1 MNAQSGQTPNE
12 IAEQKFL
19 NIKSS
24 YTTARL
30 PILGFVFLWM
40 GIHGWMLHQY
50 FGMTWEAAGWDSFIY
65 NLCLI
70 TAGALGSFLNRYFP
84 KSGAFQITI
93 GVSLV
98 LAFIVEWL
106 AVQALI
112 PLQQGNTKYL
122 TFLQQSQPVR
132 WVIGFVLIA
141 AAGLINIFY
150 LRWKELQ
157 ESHERDA
164 STQIMVKE
172 AELQKLQLQLQP
184 HFLFNSLNSINALI
198 ITQPDKAGKMVQQL
212 SDFLRATLKRADEQ
226 WITLAKEIE
235 YLQLYLSIE
244 KVRFGHRLDVRM
256 ALDEQ
261 IQLWLIPPLLLQPL
275 VENAIKF
282 GLYGTTGQVM
292 INLSTR
298 RDGDILLVEISNPF
312 DEDMQPAEGS
322 GFGLSGLRR
331 RLYLLYARNDLLT
344 TRMED
349 SKFIV
354 QLTLPEKYD

>member
-1 MNAQSGQTPNE
+1 M
-12 IAEQKFL
+12 
-19 NIKSS
+19 NIKTSNA
-24 YTTARL
+24 TTL
-30 PILGFVFLWM
+30 SPILGFVFLWM
-40 GIHGWMLHQY
+40 GFHVWVLHHY
-50 FGMTWEAAGWDSFIY
+50 FELSWEASCWDSFIF

-70 TAGALGSFLNRYFP
+70 SAGVLSGFLNRYFP
-84 KSGAFQITI
+84 KNGGFQITV

-98 LAFIVEWL
+98 LTVFVEWV
-106 AVQALI
+106 AAQALV
-112 PLQQGNTKYL
+112 PLLQENVEYL
-122 TFLQQSQPVR
+122 NFLQQSEPIR
-132 WVIGFVLIA
+132 WAIAFVLLT

-150 LRWKELQ
+150 NRWKEATDSQ
-157 ESHERDA
+157 DREA
-164 STQIMVKE
+164 STRVMVKE

-256 ALDEQ
+256 NLDDQ

-282 GLYGTTGQVM
+282 GLYGTTGQV
-292 INLSTR
+292 IITLSTQ
-298 RDGDILLVEISNPF
+298 RDGNALLIEITNPF

-322 GFGLSGLRR
+322 GFGLSGLQR

-344 TRMED
+344 THVE
-349 SKFIV
+349 KNNFIV
-354 QLTLPEKYD
+354 RLTLPEKYD

>member
-1 MNAQSGQTPNE
+1 L
-12 IAEQKFL
+12 KV
-19 NIKSS
+19 SS
-24 YTTARL
+24 ATTRL
-30 PILGFVFLWM
+30 PILGFIFLWM
-40 GIHGWMLHQY
+40 GFHAWILHQY
-50 FGMTWEAAGWDSFIY
+50 TGMDWKVAGWDSFIF
-65 NLCLI
+65 NLCLLS
-70 TAGALGSFLNRYFP
+70 AGILSGFLNRYFP
-84 KSGAFQITI
+84 KNGAFQITA
-93 GVSLV
+93 GVSII
-98 LAFIVEWL
+98 LAFLVEWI
-106 AVQALI
+106 AEQALI
-112 PLQQGNTKYL
+112 PLHQANTVYIN
-122 TFLQQSQPVR
+122 FLSQSEPVR
-132 WVIGFVLIA
+132 WVVAFVFILS
-141 AAGLINIFY
+141 AGLINIFY
-150 LRWKELQ
+150 SRWKDLQ
-157 ESHERDA
+157 EEHDREA
-164 STQIMVKE
+164 STHVMVKE

-256 ALDEQ
+256 NLDDQ

-282 GLYGTTGQVM
+282 GLYGTTGQVV
-292 INLSTR
+292 INLSTKR
-298 RDGDILLVEISNPF
+298 EGDILLVEISNPF

-344 TRMED
+344 TQIENN
-349 SKFIV
+349 KFIV
-354 QLTLPEKYD
+354 RLILPEKYD